1 MTSLCMGTRCYN
13 FDSGFKFI
21 ETLSMVLRSVCVR
34 YDIRRPS
41 HPLYR
46 EITML
51 FCICRKKK
59 NTPQIWTN
67 ACLAQHKESEH
78 HQTASVFYRFQAQKY
93 KNARQNFIH
102 FMYPANA
109 SWVSQKQIKRQFT
122 AQFLSNQ
129 GAMRDCFRPLR
140 LLSRDLRSERYPH
153 ASSGFPQGSPSI
165 VTFQETRTGDWK
177 RRAAS

>member
-21 ETLSMVLRSVCVR
+21 ETLSMVLRIVCVR
-34 YDIRRPS
+34 YEIRIPS

-46 EITML
+46 EIKIL

-78 HQTASVFYRFQAQKY
+78 HQTASVFYRFQAQNIRTQDKISFTSCIQPMPRGY
-93 KNARQNFIH
+93 HKNKS
-102 FMYPANA
+102 NA
-109 SWVSQKQIKRQFT
+109 SSQPSSCPIKVP
-122 AQFLSNQ
+122 
-129 GAMRDCFRPLR
+129 C
-140 LLSRDLRSERYPH
+140 EI
-153 ASSGFPQGSPSI
+153 ASDRCGF
-165 VTFQETRTGDWK
+165 
-177 RRAAS
+177 